1 MQDVTDAQL
10 AKWAG
15 VAGITGDPLTTWTKC
30 VSDGTY
36 TRYVNSVNEAA
47 FKIPQLQGHP
57 DGDHQ
62 RQGRRHLDHRD
73 ARAAHQGRRERH
85 QVTSYLPSPTV
96 GVWHLGP
103 LPVRMYALCI
113 LVGIVV
119 AVWLTGRRLVPRGG
133 EPGQALDVAA
143 WAVLFGIVGGRL
155 YHVITTP
162 GPYWG
167 EGGHPVDA
175 LKIWEGGLGIWGAIA
190 LGALGAWIG
199 CRRAGISF
207 RSFADAAVPGVAFAQ
222 AIGRFGNW
230 FNNELYGGPT
240 TAPWGLRIYEWD
252 SSAGRAQLDSAGHP
266 VLKGIFQPTFLY
278 EAVFLVVLG
287 TLLLVVDK
295 RRSLAPG
302 QLMGLYV
309 AGYPVGRIVIEKMR
323 TDEAE
328 MIFGQ
333 RLNVW
338 TSIVVFLLGVWIF
351 WYTGRRA
358 ARAERED
365 AEPEPP
371 ADAAEPPAG
380 EPKSQDVG

>member
-1 MQDVTDAQL
+1 M
-10 AKWAG
+10 
-15 VAGITGDPLTTWTKC
+15 
-30 VSDGTY
+30 
-36 TRYVNSVNEAA
+36 
-47 FKIPQLQGHP
+47 
-57 DGDHQ
+57 
-62 RQGRRHLDHRD
+62 
-73 ARAAHQGRRERH
+73 
-85 QVTSYLPSPTV
+85 TSYLPSPTV
-96 GVWHLGP
+96 GVLDLGP

-113 LVGIVV
+113 LLGIVV

-143 WAVLFGIVGGRL
+143 YAVLFGIVGGRL

-167 EGGHPVDA
+167 ADGHPLDA
-175 LKIWEGGLGIWGAIA
+175 LKVWEGGLGIWGAIS

-199 CRRAGISF
+199 CRRTGLSF
-207 RSFADAAVPGVAFAQ
+207 LAFADAAAPGVAFAQ

-240 TAPWGLRIYEWD
+240 TLPWGLQVHEWD
-252 SSAGRAQLDSAGHP
+252 SSAGRAVVDASGDP
-266 VLKGIFQPTFLY
+266 VVLGVFHPTFLY

-287 TLLLVVDK
+287 VALLVVD
-295 RRSLAPG
+295 RRRHLAPG
-302 QLMGLYV
+302 QLFGLYV

-328 MIFGQ
+328 LVLGQ

-338 TSIVVFLLGVWIF
+338 TSIVVFCLGVWIV

-358 ARAERED
+358 GRAAVPES
-365 AEPEPP
+365 EPE
-371 ADAAEPPAG
+371 
-380 EPKSQDVG
+380 SQDVG